1 MVIIVPANNKGGVG
15 KTKCAMLL
23 AEYFAKVKQKKTLAI
38 DFDPQC
44 NFSQLNIKMEI
55 DPTYTEGMVPPL
67 HPDFDPNEADSE
79 GWDGRSSIADIFFG
93 QPIMPYPTKI
103 PNLDIAPGN
112 ASKLLQAEAV
122 RRNEIQEKVHKQLNI
137 LLSSNELKSEYEVVI
152 IDTAPSKG
160 PLTVSAVRAATHMY
174 IPAIMEE
181 QPIRGIYGMMQLWMQ
196 EAASRS
202 KDNPLNF
209 IGILPN
215 KFDARKSLHV
225 QLLESLKNNESM
237 GKYIMPVTLGDRVIF
252 AEHDA
257 ENPEPDSIFDLPET
271 NKARQE
277 TLAFCQFIEKR
288 VFLS

>member
-23 AEYFAKVKQKKTLAI
+23 AEYFARVRKQKTLAI

-55 DPTYTEGMVPPL
+55 DPTYTEGVIPPI
-67 HPDFDPNEADSE
+67 HPDFDFNDLDND

-93 QPIMPYPTKI
+93 QPIMPYSTRI
-103 PNLDIAPGN
+103 PNLDIAPGH
-112 ASKLLQAEAV
+112 ASKLLQTEAV
-122 RRNEIQEKVHKQLNI
+122 RRNEIQEKVHKQLNV
-137 LLSSNELKSEYEVVI
+137 LLSSRELKDEYEVVI

-160 PLTVSAVRAATHMY
+160 PLTISAVRAATHMY

-196 EAASRS
+196 EAARRT
-202 KDNPLNF
+202 KDTPLNF
-209 IGILPN
+209 LGILPN
-215 KFDARKSLHV
+215 KYDARKTLHV
-225 QLLESLKNNESM
+225 QLLESLKANESM

-257 ENPEPDSIFDLPET
+257 ENPHPSSIFDLPEN

-277 TLAFCQFIEKR
+277 TVAFCQFITER
-288 VFLS
+288 VFKS